1 MKLRA
6 IGLQLNEK
14 RHDDYNAYDPDA
26 CGPFWNHEHK
36 IMQMMHVLH
45 KLTLLTSNLA
55 EEVKDV
61 HGCKETAFYFIWY
74 FI

>member
-14 RHDDYNAYDPDA
+14 RHDDYNTYD
-26 CGPFWNHEHK
+26 PFWNHEHK

-45 KLTLLTSNLA
+45 KLTLLTSNLTERA
-55 EEVKDV
+55 
-61 HGCKETAFYFIWY
+61 
-74 FI
+74 